1 MPEVTLFFDYHHRY
15 VIYKTPCRASGHL
28 DYFGDQSASSK
39 ASLGAGSSTLML
51 TGLRTDLQNIALAR
65 LFV

>member
-1 MPEVTLFFDYHHRY
+1 MP
-15 VIYKTPCRASGHL
+15 CQWSSNS
-28 DYFGDQSASSK
+28 FGDPASQPASQATSIK

-51 TGLRTDLQNIALAR
+51 AGLHADLRNIALAR